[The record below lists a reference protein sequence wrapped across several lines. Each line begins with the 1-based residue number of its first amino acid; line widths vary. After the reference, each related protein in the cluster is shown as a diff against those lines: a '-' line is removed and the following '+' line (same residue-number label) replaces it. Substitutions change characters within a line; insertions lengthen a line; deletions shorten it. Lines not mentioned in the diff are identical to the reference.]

1 MERFNEIVTLKDRY
15 KNVVIALG
23 TFDGLHIGH
32 QSVINKAVAR
42 ARACDGT
49 SVVFTFSN
57 HPLSMLDPERCPPQL
72 VTLQEKIKLL
82 AGMGV
87 DVLFTVPFT
96 PSFLTLKAEQFIQLL
111 ADHFQPRHIVV
122 GPNYSFGSKSAGTP
136 ELLRAAG
143 CNYHFF
149 VDVEPAVKIDD
160 QVVSSTLI
168 RQLIS
173 EGRVSQA
180 ERFLGR
186 PFALAGQV
194 VGGEKRGRTIGFP
207 TANIKIDISLAIPAN
222 GVYAVRVFARGQ
234 IYNGVANIGT
244 NPTFQGVQKRLEVH
258 LLDFAGNLYDST
270 IEVHFLA
277 WLRGETVFKDIEEL
291 KLQIIRDIET
301 AQRYF
306 PSTT

>member
-1 MERFNEIVTLKDRY
+1 MERFNDIVTLTDRY

-32 QSVINKAVAR
+32 QSVINKAIAR

-57 HPLSMLDPERCPPQL
+57 HPLSTLDPEYCPPQI

-82 AGMGV
+82 AGMGI
-87 DVLFTVPFT
+87 DVLFTVPVT
-96 PSFLTLKAEQFIQLL
+96 PSFLALKPEQFIQLL
-111 ADHFQPRHIVV
+111 AERFQPRHIVV
-122 GPNYSFGSKSAGTP
+122 GPNYSFGSKSSGTP
-136 ELLRAAG
+136 EMLRAAG
-143 CNYHFF
+143 CNYHFS

-180 ERFLGR
+180 ERLLGR
-186 PFALAGQV
+186 PFALAGKV
-194 VGGEKRGRTIGFP
+194 VDGEKRGRTIGFP
-207 TANIKIDISLAIPAN
+207 TANIKIDTSLAVPAN
-222 GVYAVRVFARGQ
+222 GVYAVRIAAQGQ
-234 IYNGVANIGT
+234 TYNGVANIGT

-258 LLDFAGNLYDST
+258 LLGFSGNLYNST
-270 IEVHFLA
+270 IEIHFSA
-277 WLRGETVFKDIEEL
+277 WLRGETVFKNIEDL
-291 KLQIIRDIET
+291 KLQIIRDIEN

-306 PSTT
+306 PFS